1 MRTSEQINE
10 IAAAMATA
18 QGNIK
23 PAMKDA
29 TNPAFRSK
37 YADLSAIW
45 EAIRGPLA
53 ANKIAVWQEAEL
65 TEAGVAVTT
74 RLAHA
79 SGQWVE
85 FGPLT
90 VPCSKRD
97 AHGVG
102 SATTYA
108 KRYAIAAVVGVVS
121 DDDDDGNAAVQ
132 KPAPGVEIVAPKPTT
147 QTVIPA
153 GAVLLKKTE
162 QKATPTGKPYWLLV
176 LSTGEEVI
184 EWKEQQAIF
193 AEQACQ
199 NGEPVI
205 ITTSGGQWDGKP
217 VVRTILRA
225 DQLAPKKTAVKKEL
239 AAADI
244 AF

>member
-10 IAAAMATA
+10 IAEAMALA
-18 QGNIK
+18 QAEIK
-23 PAMKDA
+23 PATKDA
-29 TNPAFRSK
+29 VNPAYRSK
-37 YADLSAIW
+37 YADLTAVWS
-45 EAIRGPLA
+45 AIRGPLSKH
-53 ANKIAVWQEAEL
+53 KIAVWQDTEL
-65 TEAGVAVTT
+65 VADVGVAVTT

-90 VPCSKRD
+90 VPCAKKD

-102 SATTYA
+102 SAASYA
-108 KRYAIAAVVGVVS
+108 KRYAIAAAVGVVAE
-121 DDDDDGNAAVQ
+121 DDDDGNEASQ
-132 KPAPGVEIVAPKPTT
+132 KPAPPVETTAPRTTRPIPT
-147 QTVIPA
+147 
-153 GAVLLKKTE
+153 GAVLLQKTE
-162 QKATPTGKPYWLLV
+162 QHKTSAGKPYWLLV
-176 LSTGEEVI
+176 LTTGEEII

-199 NGEPVI
+199 DGLPVV

-225 DQLAPKKTAVKKEL
+225 DQIDKPKKKTETKEL
-239 AAADI
+239 TAEEI
-244 AF
+244 PF